1 MSSPSKPCIFI
12 VDDDAD
18 IRVSLSRALET
29 RGYATK
35 TFASAIAFLD
45 FYTPD
50 QSGCLIL
57 DYGMPKMTGLQLQ
70 ELLVAKGYMIPT
82 IFITGH
88 GGVPESVEA
97 MKMGAIDFLEK
108 PFRQETLISQINAAL
123 EIDAGNRRSCDRS
136 RTARLNFKKLTER
149 EREILEFL
157 VSNPSATS
165 SKDVARHLDISPRT
179 VDHHRAR
186 ILEKMQVNSV
196 VELVGLALGTRFITA
211 LNIKTDLG
219 KST

>member
-1 MSSPSKPCIFI
+1 MNSPIEPCVFI

-18 IRVSLSRALET
+18 IRASLSRALET
-29 RGYATK
+29 RGYATQ
-35 TFASAIAFLD
+35 TFPSASAFLD
-45 FYTPD
+45 AYNPD
-50 QSGCLIL
+50 RSGCLIL
-57 DYGMPKMTGLQLQ
+57 DYGMPEMTGLQLQ
-70 ELLVAKGYMIPT
+70 KLLISHGYAIPT

-108 PFRQETLISQINAAL
+108 PFRQETLIRQIDAAL
-123 EIDAGNRRSCDRS
+123 EIDAKNRLSRDRS
-136 RTARLNFKKLTER
+136 RTAQLNFGKLTER

-157 VSNPSATS
+157 VCNPSATS

-196 VELVGLALGTRFITA
+196 VELVDLAIGTRLVRARNGKTA
-211 LNIKTDLG
+211 LG